1 MRRRS
6 IQPYLLLLVF
16 GGPLVLAAIAYY
28 GPWDYA
34 RQGGAEHGAIINPPI
49 TLRSPTPEQSSA
61 DWLRRR
67 WSLIYASE
75 APCGAV
81 CIGKLNRLNQVR
93 LALGHDLGRAQV
105 VMLFVGSAPVLPV
118 GADVTLARLDLAQ
131 AAPLRE
137 QLTVLGLDRVFIAD
151 PLGRLVMSY
160 PVDADQSGILEDLE
174 RMLSLSPFG

>member
-1 MRRRS
+1 
-6 IQPYLLLLVF
+6 
-16 GGPLVLAAIAYY
+16 
-28 GPWDYA
+28 
-34 RQGGAEHGAIINPPI
+34 
-49 TLRSPTPEQSSA
+49 
-61 DWLRRR
+61 
-67 WSLIYASE
+67 
-75 APCGAV
+75 
-81 CIGKLNRLNQVR
+81 VR